1 VRINGKEMLPYSVQ
15 DIAFELDSF
24 TMGLK
29 MSQFLKLKQPN
40 AQASD
45 IQSALKL
52 AGIDTGSL
60 NDKNDDIF
68 DFTSSNSLIA
78 AFKSETYKEGL
89 MSLLHYE
96 FEERLLLLRRADA
109 INHNLEEA
117 NLGGEPKLG
126 TLSTF

>member
-1 VRINGKEMLPYSVQ
+1 MLPYSVQ

-40 AQASD
+40 AQALD

-60 NDKNDDIF
+60 ND
-68 DFTSSNSLIA
+68 
-78 AFKSETYKEGL
+78 
-89 MSLLHYE
+89 
-96 FEERLLLLRRADA
+96 
-109 INHNLEEA
+109 
-117 NLGGEPKLG
+117 
-126 TLSTF
+126 

>member
-1 VRINGKEMLPYSVQ
+1 MRINGKEMLPYSVQ

-40 AQASD
+40 AQALD

-60 NDKNDDIF
+60 ND
-68 DFTSSNSLIA
+68 
-78 AFKSETYKEGL
+78 
-89 MSLLHYE
+89 
-96 FEERLLLLRRADA
+96 
-109 INHNLEEA
+109 
-117 NLGGEPKLG
+117 
-126 TLSTF
+126 